1 MRLSMY
7 AQGVIKSTAREIFGS
22 RVSIAVFG
30 SRIDD
35 DARGGDIDLY
45 IEVEPLSDSQELL
58 EKELRLYAELQKS
71 LGEQRIDL
79 VVHEKGSPLRSI
91 DKKARESGLVL

>member
-1 MRLSMY
+1 MRLSPEI
-7 AQGVIKSTAREIFGS
+7 QGIIKRTALEIFGS
-22 RVSIAVFG
+22 RASISVFG

-45 IEVEPLSDSQELL
+45 IEVEPLGDGRKLL
-58 EKELRLYAELQKS
+58 ERELRLYAELQKK

-79 VVHEKGSPLRSI
+79 VIEVY
-91 DKKARESGLVL
+91 